1 MSGPASTLVWL
12 GLLPGCEA
20 VALDFLTPPD
30 ISTKFPRPFLYGIV
44 GICFF
49 AWVVYR
55 TWIYPFLLSPLRYLP
70 EPKGGLPIIGHMHL
84 RVARPVGEEPL
95 KWIQEHPDADLI
107 RLRGFLNSEAL
118 CMIGPQAIAEVL
130 VTKNY
135 DFIKPPKAA
144 GFLARVLGNGLVV
157 VEGDV
162 HKLQRKHIQPSFNFR
177 HIKELYPIFWRK
189 SVDVVK
195 RIRADLVD
203 EASKTPPGVSELSFW
218 APKVTLDLIG
228 IAGIGRDFHTVISNE
243 DELAQTYEKIME
255 PRFEIFLLFSL
266 TVLGARWA
274 LKLLP
279 TDARNVDRW
288 FTLQTDK
295 LRDLCRQLVVEKKRW
310 MKATGEDSADLL
322 SKLIQS
328 NNFSDNELV
337 DQVLTFLAA
346 GHETTS
352 STFEWATYLL
362 ARHPEIQS
370 RLRAEIR
377 DHLPYGISANLKDV
391 DLGEILESMPFLNG
405 VCSETF
411 RLYPTVAQTLRVAAR
426 DTSIMGYPIPKD
438 TLIAVPIYGLNRS
451 PKLWGPDSESF
462 DPSRWIDK
470 DTGKSNNSG
479 GADGNYSFMTFL
491 HGPRS
496 CIGQGFARAELRA
509 LIAAFVGAF
518 EMELEDDS
526 YRPIRTGVVT
536 TKPSKGMPLKLKVVG
551 EWSKAH

>member
-1 MSGPASTLVWL
+1 
-12 GLLPGCEA
+12 
-20 VALDFLTPPD
+20 
-30 ISTKFPRPFLYGIV
+30 
-44 GICFF
+44 
-49 AWVVYR
+49 
-55 TWIYPFLLSPLRYLP
+55 
-70 EPKGGLPIIGHMHL
+70 MHL
-84 RVARPVGEEPL
+84 RVARPIGEEPL
-95 KWIQEHPDADLI
+95 KWIKGHPDADLI
-107 RLRGFLNSEAL
+107 RLRGFLDSEAL
-118 CMIGPQAIAEVL
+118 CMLGPQAIAEVL

-162 HKLQRKHIQPSFNFR
+162 HKFQRKHIQPSFNFR

-189 SVDVVK
+189 SIDVVE
-195 RIRADLVD
+195 RIKADLFD
-203 EASKTPPGVSELSFW
+203 EVSKTPPGVSELSFW

-228 IAGIGRDFHTVISNE
+228 IAGIGRDFHTVIHNE

-255 PRFEIFLLFSL
+255 PKFEIFLLFSL

-274 LKLLP
+274 MKILP
-279 TDARNVDRW
+279 TNVDRW
-288 FTLQTDK
+288 LTLQTDK
-295 LRDLCRQLVVEKKRW
+295 LRHLCRQFVVDKKRL
-310 MKATGEDSADLL
+310 MKISGEESADLL

-328 NNFSDNELV
+328 NNFSDDELV

-370 RLRAEIR
+370 RLRKEIR
-377 DHLPYGISANLKDV
+377 EHLPPGISPDSEDI
-391 DLGEILESMPFLNG
+391 DLGEILESMPILNG

-426 DTSIMGYPIPKD
+426 DTSIMGYPVPKD
-438 TLIAVPIYGLNRS
+438 TLIAVPIYAVNRS
-451 PKLWGPDSESF
+451 PKLWGPDSEAF
-462 DPSRWIDK
+462 DPSRWIDR

-479 GADGNYSFMTFL
+479 GAVGNYSFMTFL

-509 LIAAFVGAF
+509 LVAAFVGAF
-518 EMELEDDS
+518 EMDLEDEN
-526 YRPIRTGVVT
+526 YRPLRMGVVT

-551 EWSKAH
+551 DWSKAH